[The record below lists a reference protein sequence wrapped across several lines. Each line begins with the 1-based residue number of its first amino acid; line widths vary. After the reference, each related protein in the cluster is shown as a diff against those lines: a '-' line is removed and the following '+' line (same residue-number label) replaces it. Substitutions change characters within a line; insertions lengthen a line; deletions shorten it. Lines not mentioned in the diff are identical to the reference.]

1 MKIGRGGSAQVCCG
15 LMIIVL
21 FQVQEHLEKGVE
33 TRENLSF
40 NEWICDTLG
49 QVVLVVAQAEFSS
62 GTLGSRFSSP

>member
-1 MKIGRGGSAQVCCG
+1 M
-15 LMIIVL
+15 L

-62 GTLGSRFSSP
+62 GTLGQVFFTVIQAEFFRLFT